1 MVPILPESLFNTS
14 QDSSTSARKKSHSK
28 LHLNPNAPLFSIP
41 NQVDQNPQA
50 AAFKA
55 QGAQNMGSS
64 SPFTQ
69 EQNTNAFNNQNNF
82 QNFNRQ
88 GGFNNMQS
96 NAQNNYNQANN
107 LFNAPLFAQT
117 FQQNEQGYPMQ
128 HFQDYHHQGNN
139 PNTQYQQ
146 QSEHIQL
153 PPGLISL
160 RGNEEDNYAPNYM
173 PQNTQN
179 QPPARN
185 RGLHVDTKFQGYM
198 HHNVIE
204 EANEEY
210 QASGQNT
217 PSIIPVGEGE
227 VPALD
232 RQKSKGLNNLYAA
245 VLSGRKNDG
254 SIPNSPCPSVT
265 KLKNQYFSG
274 FSTPGSERAQTP
286 TTPKV
291 NALSDQIEMEES
303 GNIPMTEDMIEN
315 FQLEDHLGHLVEFA
329 KTYNGSR

>member
-28 LHLNPNAPLFSIP
+28 LHLNPNAPLFNVP

-50 AAFKA
+50 FKQ
-55 QGAQNMGSS
+55 QGSTQPAPNFG
-64 SPFTQ
+64 Q
-69 EQNTNAFNNQNNF
+69 EQNQNAFTNQNAFQNYNRPTNFNTNQNNF
-82 QNFNRQ
+82 N
-88 GGFNNMQS
+88 QS
-96 NAQNNYNQANN
+96 NS

-117 FQQNEQGYPMQ
+117 FQPNDQGPGMNYVMPP
-128 HFQDYHHQGNN
+128 HFQNYNFQGQN
-139 PNTQYQQ
+139 PLTQHQQ
-146 QSEHIQL
+146 QPEHITL

-160 RGNEEDNYAPNYM
+160 RENEEDHYAPPYM
-173 PQNTQN
+173 SQNIQTNQN

-185 RGLHVDTKFQGYM
+185 RGLHVDTKFQGYV
-198 HHNVIE
+198 HHVIE

-217 PSIIPVGEGE
+217 PSIIPLNEGD
-227 VPALD
+227 VPALEK
-232 RQKSKGLNNLYAA
+232 QKSKGLNNLYAA

-254 SIPNSPCPSVT
+254 SMPNSPCPSVT

-291 NALSDQIEMEES
+291 NALSDQFEAEES
-303 GNIPMTEDMIEN
+303 GSVPMTEDMIEN
-315 FQLEDHLGHLVEFA
+315 FRLEDHLGRLVEFA